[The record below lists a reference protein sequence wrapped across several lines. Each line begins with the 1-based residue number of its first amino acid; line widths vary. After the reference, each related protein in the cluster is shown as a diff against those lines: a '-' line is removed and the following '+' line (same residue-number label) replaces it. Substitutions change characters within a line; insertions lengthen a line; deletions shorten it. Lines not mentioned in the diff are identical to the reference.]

1 MEWNQVIIKDL
12 KKILNN
18 NSGVAL
24 MMIMTSIIILMA
36 IYGQFTFDSKISRIK
51 AINIIDK
58 SQAKLLAESGL
69 QLAMARL
76 KLYQAAYNKI
86 QANKAAKDM
95 VSGRLLNQLWEVPFI
110 YPVPLTKDA
119 TIGLKNTIE
128 KFHKE
133 SLLEGEMKVSIQNIS
148 NRLNLNLLRMDMAKF
163 DPEANDPDATSQIDL
178 GLMSER
184 ASDLSIAQTIY
195 NILRTNIDL
204 KKEKD
209 ELFQDRVDNLNYQ
222 NLISNLKFFISD
234 YQSLNQDPFSSEAED
249 AFNRIPM
256 RPKYGPM
263 SSDSELY
270 SIPGWNDELVELV
283 KNEFS
288 AHPFSQID
296 LNKITPTIL
305 KILFPEMSMNEDSIP
320 DFYAYKDDP
329 ENPKFFNSLN
339 DFKEYFV
346 NIANLLDEEK
356 FNERIK
362 YLELKGIKFGPNPNF
377 FKVVSEGSYN
387 RSTYTLIAFVSLPV
401 QNQNTPS
408 TSSNNPL
415 NNNQTNSNENDENN
429 VSSTATT
436 SSGNTNTQQS
446 TQLLEP
452 RVVEIQII

>member
-1 MEWNQVIIKDL
+1 VIIKDL

-18 NSGVAL
+18 KSGVAL

-51 AINIIDK
+51 ATNIIDK

-76 KLYQAAYNKI
+76 RLYQAAYNKI
-86 QANKAAKDM
+86 QSNKAAKDI
-95 VSGRLLNQLWEVPFI
+95 VSGRLLNQLWEVPFL
-110 YPVPLTKDA
+110 YPIPLPKDA
-119 TIGLKNTIE
+119 TIGLKNTVE
-128 KFHKE
+128 KFQEE
-133 SLLEGEMKVSIQNIS
+133 SLLEGEMNVSIQNIS
-148 NRLNLNLLRMDMAKF
+148 NRLNLNLLRMDMSKF
-163 DPEANDPDATSQIDL
+163 DPEANDPDHTSQIDL
-178 GLMSER
+178 GLMNER
-184 ASDLSIAQTIY
+184 SSDLSIAQTIY
-195 NILRTNIDL
+195 NIIRTNVDL

-209 ELFQDRVDNLNYQ
+209 ELFYERANNLNYQ

-249 AFNRIPM
+249 AFNRIPL

-270 SIPGWNDELVELV
+270 SIPGWNDEIVELV
-283 KNEFS
+283 KNEFT
-288 AHPFSQID
+288 AHPSSQID

-305 KILFPEMSMNEDSIP
+305 KILFPEMNVSEDSIP

-329 ENPKFFNSLN
+329 EDPKYFNSIN
-339 DFKEYFV
+339 DFKNYFV
-346 NIANLLDEEK
+346 RIANIMDEEK
-356 FNERIK
+356 FDERIR
-362 YLELKGIKFGPNPNF
+362 YLELKGIRFGPNPNF

-401 QNQNTPS
+401 QHQNTTS
-408 TSSNNPL
+408 TSSTNNKNE
-415 NNNQTNSNENDENN
+415 NNENSENNFNVNSNN
-429 VSSTATT
+429 TAPT
-436 SSGNTNTQQS
+436 SNPQQS

-452 RVVEIQII
+452 RVVEIQIN